1 MISSFAEGAVSF
13 TVKVE
18 VQRLHWDI
26 DPIVR
31 CEHGKVLLEEA
42 ANLKL
47 PSLNL
52 LPQLHGVI
60 VPSFIFCIRT
70 TEFRIPGTAAEAR
83 SALQITQSGAV
94 I

>member
-1 MISSFAEGAVSF
+1 LY
-13 TVKVE
+13 
-18 VQRLHWDI
+18 RDI
-26 DPIVR
+26 DPIGR
-31 CEHGKVLLEEA
+31 KHGEIILENA
-42 ANLKL
+42 ANLRL

-70 TEFRIPGTAAEAR
+70 TELRIPGTAAEAR

>member
-1 MISSFAEGAVSF
+1 MY
-13 TVKVE
+13 
-18 VQRLHWDI
+18 WDI
-26 DPIVR
+26 DPTHRERREMTV
-31 CEHGKVLLEEA
+31 EEV
-42 ANLKL
+42 ANLRL

-60 VPSFIFCIRT
+60 VPSFVFCIIT
-70 TEFRIPGTAAEAR
+70 TELRIPGTAAEAR